1 MSRTRFRSATR
12 LCLDCLGVGARYRRC
27 RLSLRHVL
35 QHFAGAHPLRCVL
48 FPDSVKPRFIAV
60 NSGHGA
66 LLSFGQVCKPLF
78 CWNHC
83 GTAGERDCSELQRF
97 ARPHNFKGAA
107 AFCPTSIAARRHS
120 LAQIKDASRSLNREG
135 ANRAWVFEV
144 KYFKYTLFAAFL
156 LPHSRAAI
164 ARPEST
170 RRGDTRRRRTSSEF
184 GDSCPRLSRRAQLD
198 RCGPRTAPHFPLA
211 NHLFAG

>member
-60 NSGHGA
+60 NSGHSA
-66 LLSFGQVCKPLF
+66 LLSFGQVWKPLF
-78 CWNHC
+78 CWDHC
-83 GTAGERDCSELQRF
+83 GTAGERDCNELQHF
-97 ARPHNFKGAA
+97 ARPH
-107 AFCPTSIAARRHS
+107 TSKEQPRSAPHRVPLGDTRWHR
-120 LAQIKDASRSLNREG
+120 KDASRSLNREG